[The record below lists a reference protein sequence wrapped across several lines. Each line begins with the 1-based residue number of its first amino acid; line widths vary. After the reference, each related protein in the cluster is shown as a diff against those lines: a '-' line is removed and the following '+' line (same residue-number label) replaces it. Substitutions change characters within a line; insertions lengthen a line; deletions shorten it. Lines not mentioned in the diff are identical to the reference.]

1 MIKRSMTIYI
11 NEADNGFTV
20 NGYINQNESESNFVG
35 TAQSGNFG
43 NQNQIQFSLI
53 AKSVAEAV
61 DLAEQKLTQ
70 FEKL

>member
-1 MIKRSMTIYI
+1 MLKRSMTLYI

-20 NGYINQNESESNFVG
+20 TGYINQNEDSQNQSGAIGHNFV
-35 TAQSGNFG
+35 
-43 NQNQIQFSLI
+43 NQNQISFSLI